1 MTGLV
6 LNQVSKSFAG
16 KKVVD
21 KVSLK
26 LDKPGVYGL
35 LGTNGAGKTTTIRML
50 LGIINKDSG
59 EITWNGQAVNRKD
72 VNFGY
77 LPEERGVYPKT
88 KILDQLIYFAELKG
102 MNKVDAEK
110 SIRKWAKRLKVEE
123 YLEMPAEKLSKGNQ
137 QKIQFMTAI
146 IHDPDLVVLDE
157 PFSGLDP
164 VNTTILKDIIINLV
178 KSGKYVIMSAH
189 QMATIEEFCSDILI
203 LNKGKT
209 VLQGNLKDIKAAYP
223 ANRVEIDVDE
233 DINKY
238 INQAKL
244 TILNEKNH
252 QYTLRIS
259 NETEAEKLLKQ
270 LVENHIKINRFEIL
284 KPTLNDIFIEK
295 VGATS
300 EANIATPNTPDEADV
315 IQNDAADN
323 QTVEETGAEN
333 E

>member
-1 MTGLV
+1 MSGLI
-6 LNQVSKSFAG
+6 LKDVSKAFAG

-26 LDKPGVYGL
+26 LDQPGVYGL

-50 LGIINKDSG
+50 LGILNKDSG
-59 EITWNGQAVNRKD
+59 EITWNGQAVSRKD

-102 MNKVDAEK
+102 MDKTDAEK

-146 IHDPDLVVLDE
+146 IHNPDLVVLDE

-164 VNTTILKDIIINLV
+164 VNTNILKDIIIGLV
-178 KSGKYVIMSAH
+178 RDGKYVIMSAH
-189 QMATIEEFCSDILI
+189 QMTTIEEFCKDILI

-209 VLQGNLKDIKAAYP
+209 VLQGNLKDIKATYP
-223 ANRVEIDVDE
+223 ANRVEVDVDE
-233 DINKY
+233 DISSHIKA
-238 INQAKL
+238 AKL
-244 TILNEKNH
+244 EILNEKNH

-259 NETEAEKLLKQ
+259 NEAEAEKLLQK
-270 LVENHIKINRFEIL
+270 LVEKHIKINRFEIL

-295 VGATS
+295 VGAVN
-300 EANIATPNTPDEADV
+300 EANAAKVDVTDETNTIEK
-315 IQNDAADN
+315 
-323 QTVEETGAEN
+323 GAEN